1 MSTSNQTVQK
11 SGGLTGVMKS
21 SFKAGIGAA
30 ESMHQFA
37 VEIPL
42 NLLAV
47 VGVPEDKTTALKEK
61 HRGLLRGLYG
71 SVDSITSRAMDL
83 GAEQADILTSE
94 IKKRTES
101 AEEVVAEVTKPVK
114 KATDATKTD
123 MKKSAG
129 SDKS

>member
-1 MSTSNQTVQK
+1 
-11 SGGLTGVMKS
+11 
-21 SFKAGIGAA
+21 
-30 ESMHQFA
+30 
-37 VEIPL
+37 
-42 NLLAV
+42 
-47 VGVPEDKTTALKEK
+47 
-61 HRGLLRGLYG
+61 
-71 SVDSITSRAMDL
+71 MDL